1 MFDNVHEMD
10 NGQEMYAIGGSSNE
24 WALLSYM
31 ARINYSYE
39 DRYMLTATVRRDGSS
54 RFGKKNRWG
63 TFPSVSAAWR
73 ISQESWFPKNDVVN
87 DLKIRVGYGVTG
99 SQASVGNYSYL
110 ASYNTSVYPFG
121 TTSGNQTALVSS
133 TLANPYIHW
142 EEVAQTNIGFDAS
155 LFNSRI
161 VFSLDAYLKETRDM
175 LVKAS
180 IPITSGFEDT
190 TTTYTNAGKVRN
202 QGLEMSLHTI
212 NLQPENWGWEK
223 QNAAPAT

>member
-1 MFDNVHEMD
+1 M
-10 NGQEMYAIGGSSNE
+10 
-24 WALLSYM
+24 
-31 ARINYSYE
+31 
-39 DRYMLTATVRRDGSS
+39 
-54 RFGKKNRWG
+54 
-63 TFPSVSAAWR
+63 
-73 ISQESWFPKNDVVN
+73 
-87 DLKIRVGYGVTG
+87 
-99 SQASVGNYSYL
+99 
-110 ASYNTSVYPFG
+110 
-121 TTSGNQTALVSS
+121 VSS

-155 LFNSRI
+155 LFKSRI

-212 NLQPENWGWEK
+212 NLTGELGWET
-223 QNAAPAT
+223 NVTATYIRIRLRT

>member
-1 MFDNVHEMD
+1 M
-10 NGQEMYAIGGSSNE
+10 AASSNE

-99 SQASVGNYSYL
+99 
-110 ASYNTSVYPFG
+110 
-121 TTSGNQTALVSS
+121 
-133 TLANPYIHW
+133 
-142 EEVAQTNIGFDAS
+142 
-155 LFNSRI
+155 
-161 VFSLDAYLKETRDM
+161 
-175 LVKAS
+175 
-180 IPITSGFEDT
+180 
-190 TTTYTNAGKVRN
+190 
-202 QGLEMSLHTI
+202 
-212 NLQPENWGWEK
+212 
-223 QNAAPAT
+223 